1 MIYFKTNEKDYKSE
15 RLFSSSKAT
24 VSLTFMHARERYIV
38 FTFYKWILIPK
49 SYECEHVIDQLN
61 TAFYI
66 YFRSND
72 LLVSRSRI
80 NLILIHN

>member
-38 FTFYKWILIPK
+38 FAFYKWIPTPK

-61 TAFYI
+61 TTFI
-66 YFRSND
+66 F
-72 LLVSRSRI
+72 
-80 NLILIHN
+80 